1 MREFTKKELQEIF
14 NVFETHKRNYQQI
27 VADLNKRIIT
37 MGKQGNLTGS
47 LKLSSEIGVYRERLG
62 YCIGVL
68 AMIRWIMGG
77 RKPNMNPT
85 RR

>member
-1 MREFTKKELQEIF
+1 MREFTEGELQEIF
-14 NVFETHKRNYQQI
+14 NIFETHKRKYQQM
-27 VADLNKRIIT
+27 VADLNHRIII

-47 LKLSSEIGVYRERLG
+47 LKLSSEVSTYRERIG
-62 YCIGVL
+62 YCVGVL

-77 RKPNMNPT
+77 HRPNMNPT